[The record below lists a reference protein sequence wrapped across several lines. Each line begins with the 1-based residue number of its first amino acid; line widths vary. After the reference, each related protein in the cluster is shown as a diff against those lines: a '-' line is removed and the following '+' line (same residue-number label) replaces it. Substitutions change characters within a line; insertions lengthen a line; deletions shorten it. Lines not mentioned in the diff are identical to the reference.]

1 MVQRKETGT
10 AAPSSEQ
17 TNKITKYTMTS
28 GRKVK
33 KELMEEAEAE
43 TPTKQTRMNGTT
55 PESMK
60 RMKPVEVD
68 DDEMVDG
75 INIYDDTPPSPLP
88 VDTHQ
93 AESTKA
99 NYDNDFPPLQSKAVK
114 PQPNLGSTTL
124 AATSKTTSDEP
135 QEVHQRTS
143 ITYNQKKQ
151 NPHVSKSSAKAS
163 KVSDPQSDKTL
174 NLPSDSTLYETK
186 INEETQA
193 TANPEHKKV
202 SIQET
207 LPVIV
212 TRKFTYRLLFSFKAK
227 NYKKKNQT
235 LEYKASVLRNALLGI
250 LLGGQEI
257 AQDFAINAWRSRDKV
272 TTLRQEK
279 DLPTVVDQLIKYW
292 RITSK
297 IKPGQVN
304 WFWGV
309 NVTCKLDMNTFIRY
323 WREKMPRRNQNQPT
337 YFHPIKVP
345 PFQSEEWFEVGWF
358 VGSTESQYTAELE
371 QGLSQITNGNIILEW
386 NNVVFHGVVKFWDIA
401 RRKRKATK
409 SEAEYKL
416 LSPKA
421 LVVLTD
427 EGTKRRDIMS
437 IMYERY
443 GRTTNSG
450 EWPTLPDGC
459 RMRYTPPAQNVAD
472 YAGEKGLSIRMSLQ
486 IEFKWKLFTCPTRLK
501 DPSTLVKS
509 ENKTIGYI
517 ILSLLHNG
525 DKIDEP
531 YFRHFAKTGEK
542 DNPWE
547 LVVHQHL
554 FADASKLSDR
564 LEDELVKKLDI
575 EKSQYFNEQLHGMS
589 YAATAAAQL
598 LEFTL
603 EDTDDMYLAGKT
615 KFQFQGMDLVHSSHN
630 QTATEK
636 IKANDASVALDK
648 ESEQSPGE
656 DKVPARSATGT
667 G

>member
-1 MVQRKETGT
+1 MVQRKETDT
-10 AAPSSEQ
+10 AASSSGQ
-17 TNKITKYTMTS
+17 TNTITRYIMSS

-33 KELMEEAEAE
+33 KEVMEEAEAE
-43 TPTKQTRMNGTT
+43 TPTKQKRMNGTT
-55 PESMK
+55 PDSMK
-60 RMKPVEVD
+60 GMKPADID
-68 DDEMVDG
+68 DAEMVDG
-75 INIYDDTPPSPLP
+75 LNIYDETPPSPLH

-93 AESTKA
+93 EESTKA
-99 NYDNDFPPLQSKAVK
+99 NYDNDFPPLQSTAAQS
-114 PQPNLGSTTL
+114 QPNLGSMTL
-124 AATSKTTSDEP
+124 PASSEPTSDEP
-135 QEVHQRTS
+135 HEVHQRTS
-143 ITYNQKKQ
+143 ITSKQKTQ
-151 NPHVSKSSAKAS
+151 NPPLSEASTPANKAF
-163 KVSDPQSDKTL
+163 DPQRDEQLDLT
-174 NLPSDSTLYETK
+174 SDSTLYESK
-186 INEETQA
+186 INEGPP
-193 TANPEHKKV
+193 ANGNHEQKKV
-202 SIQET
+202 LIQET
-207 LPVIV
+207 LPAII

-257 AQDFAINAWRSRDKV
+257 AQDFAINAWRSRIKV
-272 TTLRQEK
+272 PTLRKEK
-279 DLPTVVDQLIKYW
+279 DLPTVTDQLIKYW

-323 WREKMPRRNQNQPT
+323 WREKMPRRNQNKPT
-337 YFHPIKVP
+337 YFHPIRVP
-345 PFQSEEWFEVGWF
+345 PFQSEEWYEVGWF

-371 QGLSQITNGNIILEW
+371 KGLSQSTNGNIKLEW

-401 RRKRKATK
+401 RRKRKETK
-409 SEAEYKL
+409 SEAEYRL

-437 IMYERY
+437 TMYERY

-501 DPSTLVKS
+501 DPSALVQSK
-509 ENKTIGYI
+509 NKTIGFI

-525 DKIDEP
+525 DKIEEP
-531 YFRHFAKTGEK
+531 YFRHFARTGEK

-554 FADASKLSDR
+554 FAEASKLSDR
-564 LEDELVKKLDI
+564 LEDELVETLEI
-575 EKSQYFNEQLHGMS
+575 EKSQYFNEQLHEMS

-615 KFQFQGMDLVHSSHN
+615 KFQFQGMDLVQSSHK

-636 IKANDASVALDK
+636 IMANDASVALDK

-656 DKVPARSATGT
+656 DKVPARSETGT
-667 G
+667 S